1 MERRL
6 KILSNGDLVDVIPAP
21 LKKNVYIDAA
31 LHAKLKQYAKSKGM
45 SIANVTE
52 LAIDIFLAKPAT
64 IIKTEVISDV

>member
-6 KILSNGDLVDVIPAP
+6 RILADGDLVDAPRAP

-31 LHAKLKQYAKSKGM
+31 LHEKLKRYAKDRGM

-52 LAIDIFLAKPAT
+52 LAIDIFLSKPT
-64 IIKTEVISDV
+64 TVIRTEVISNV